1 MTLSMHYILYFVF
14 FSLTQW
20 SVRATH
26 TNPICCFKADT
37 HTTVRVILRV
47 PSLPADN
54 PQQSEEASHMGGNAN
69 RKSRKSTKGGPPEIT
84 ESDEGYHELYT
95 VRFRTISD

>member
-1 MTLSMHYILYFVF
+1 M
-14 FSLTQW
+14 
-20 SVRATH
+20 
-26 TNPICCFKADT
+26 
-37 HTTVRVILRV
+37 LRV

-69 RKSRKSTKGGPPEIT
+69 CKSRKSMKGGPHNVT

-95 VRFRTISD
+95 VSNK